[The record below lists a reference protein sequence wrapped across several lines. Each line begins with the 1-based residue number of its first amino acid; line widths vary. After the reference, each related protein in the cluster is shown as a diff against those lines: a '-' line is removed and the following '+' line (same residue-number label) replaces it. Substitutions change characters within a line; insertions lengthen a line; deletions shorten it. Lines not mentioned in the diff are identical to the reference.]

1 MCDADPFSLNCEK
14 LLNPYRFPLYGSIL
28 VPRMGGYRS
37 DRTPIVLQYII
48 VQSGGFWRARPTL
61 VLAIGTS
68 VYGFAHIYIW
78 GSKFII
84 TSACSFNYPSGL
96 SSCYPFLSFL
106 LPSGIAVFLL
116 SGSVLASFPSPML
129 EVTDSQRSRI
139 PDSLL
144 KVVTFSTNS
153 FRNFAKPGLGSHRP
167 RLGRLF
173 PILFPLTCWFP
184 CFPSGLSSCYPFL
197 SFLLP
202 SFSRCFQTRVSP
214 HVLNR

>member
-1 MCDADPFSLNCEK
+1 MILGLMHMEYAYIWDSKLILTSASCLNC
-14 LLNPYRFPLYGSIL
+14 
-28 VPRMGGYRS
+28 
-37 DRTPIVLQYII
+37 
-48 VQSGGFWRARPTL
+48 
-61 VLAIGTS
+61 
-68 VYGFAHIYIW
+68 
-78 GSKFII
+78 
-84 TSACSFNYPSGL
+84 PSWL

-116 SGSVLASFPSPML
+116 SRPVFACFPSPML

-202 SFSRCFQTRVSP
+202 SFFRCFQSRVSP
-214 HVLNR
+214 HVLNH